1 MEIKFK
7 AFIKDDVCQ
16 NGTKTCAV
24 DVIDFRQKTVLLEG
38 QQDVIDLDKVVLMQ
52 YTGLEDVT
60 GKEIYEGDI
69 LDVDGIDYEVAYFP
83 YKACYMLAHEVN
95 DDMLFSFELIDEIA
109 SKSKIIRNKY
119 EG

>member
-1 MEIKFK
+1 MGIKFK
-7 AFIKDDVCQ
+7 AFVKDNVCQ
-16 NGTKTCAV
+16 NGTKICAV
-24 DVIDFRQKTVLLEG
+24 DVIEFKQKTVLLEG

-52 YTGLEDVT
+52 YTGLDDVT
-60 GKEIYEGDI
+60 GKETYEGDI
-69 LDVDGIDYEVAYFP
+69 LDVDGIDYEVTYFP

-109 SKSKIIRNKY
+109 LKSKIISNKY

>member
-7 AFIKDDVCQ
+7 AFIKDDICQ
-16 NGTKTCAV
+16 NGTRLSAV
-24 DVIDFRQKTVLLEG
+24 DVIDFRHKTVLLDG

-52 YTGLEDVT
+52 DTGLEDMT
-60 GKEIYEGDI
+60 GKEIYEGDV
-69 LDVDGIDYEVAYFP
+69 LDVDGTDYEVAYFP
-83 YKACYMLAHEVN
+83 YKACYMLVHEVN
-95 DDMLFSFELIDEIA
+95 DDMLFSFELIDELA